1 MTFVNVRELKLH
13 TGQVL
18 NRLHKGGWAIVLSRG
33 KPKAALMQLDEDD
46 IEDLVLKSPTFLKQ
60 LEVARA
66 EYRRKGGFTLE
77 EARRKLG
84 LSR

>member
-33 KPKAALMQLDEDD
+33 KPKAALMRLSEDD
-46 IEDLVLKSPTFLKQ
+46 IEDIVLKSPALLKQ
-60 LEVARA
+60 LETAHA
-66 EYRRKGGFTLE
+66 EYRRKGGVTLK
-77 EARRKLG
+77 EARQRLG

>member
-18 NRLHKGGWAIVLSRG
+18 DRLPKRGWAIVLSRG
-33 KPKAALMQLDEDD
+33 KPKAALMPLTEDD
-46 IEDLVLKSPTFLKQ
+46 IEDVVFRSPSFLKE
-60 LEVARA
+60 LRTAHA
-66 EYRRKGGFTLE
+66 EYRRKGGVTLE
-77 EARRKLG
+77 AARRKFG